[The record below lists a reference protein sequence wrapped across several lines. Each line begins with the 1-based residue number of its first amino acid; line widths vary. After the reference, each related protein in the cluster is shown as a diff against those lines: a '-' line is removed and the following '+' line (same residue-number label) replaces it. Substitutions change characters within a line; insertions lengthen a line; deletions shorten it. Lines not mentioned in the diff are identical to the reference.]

1 MLIVITFLAAFYI
14 GLFYG
19 VYQDIQKAIKQK
31 QEKQLA
37 RMNRKREIE
46 REELRQLDFNERL
59 ESMETESIFLLN
71 EISREKDPNKV
82 IKLHKELQR
91 VQKQRY
97 ITKYKEDS

>member
-19 VYQDIQKAIKQK
+19 VYQDIQKSIARK

-37 RMNRKREIE
+37 RMDRKREKE
-46 REELRQLDFNERL
+46 LEELRRLDFDERL
-59 ESMETESIFLLN
+59 ESMENESIFLLN
-71 EISREKDPNKV
+71 EIAREKDPNKV

>member
-1 MLIVITFLAAFYI
+1 MIIVITFLAAFYI

-19 VYQDIQKAIKQK
+19 VYQDKQKSIARK

-37 RMNRKREIE
+37 RINRKREIE
-46 REELRQLDFNERL
+46 REELKQLDFNERL
-59 ESMETESIFLLN
+59 ETMENETVYLLN
-71 EISREKDPNKV
+71 RIANEKDSNKV

>member
-19 VYQDIQKAIKQK
+19 VYQDIQKSIARK

-37 RMNRKREIE
+37 RMDRKREIE
-46 REELRQLDFNERL
+46 REELRQLDFAERL
-59 ESMETESIFLLN
+59 ESMENETVYLLN
-71 EISREKDPNKV
+71 TIANEKDPNKV

-97 ITKYKEDS
+97 VTKYKEK

>member
-19 VYQDIQKAIKQK
+19 VYQDLVKAAEKKRQK
-31 QEKQLA
+31 QIEKI
-37 RMNRKREIE
+37 NRKRQEE
-46 REELRQLDFNERL
+46 QEELKELDFLERL
-59 ESMETESIFLLN
+59 ETMENESVFLLD
-71 EISREKDPNKV
+71 EIARETDPNKV

>member
-1 MLIVITFLAAFYI
+1 MLIPIVLLMGFVV

-19 VYQDIQKAIKQK
+19 VYQEIETAIKRK

-37 RMNRKREIE
+37 RINRKKEIE
-46 REELRQLDFNERL
+46 REELKELDFLERL
-59 ESMETESIFLLN
+59 ETMENESVFLLN
-71 EISREKDPNKV
+71 EIAREKDPNKV

-97 ITKYKEDS
+97 ITKYKETS

>member
-37 RMNRKREIE
+37 RMNRKRQEE
-46 REELRQLDFNERL
+46 QEELKKLDFLERL
-59 ESMETESIFLLN
+59 ETMENESIFLLN
-71 EISREKDPNKV
+71 EIAREKDPNKV

>member
-19 VYQDIQKAIKQK
+19 VYKDIQKSIEKKQQK
-31 QEKQLA
+31 QTA
-37 RMNRKREIE
+37 IINRKRETE

-59 ESMETESIFLLN
+59 ESMENESIFLLN
-71 EISREKDPNKV
+71 EIAREKEPNKV

>member
-1 MLIVITFLAAFYI
+1 MLIPIVLLMGFVV

-19 VYQDIQKAIKQK
+19 IYQDIQKSIARK

-37 RMNRKREIE
+37 RINRKMGTE
-46 REELRQLDFNERL
+46 REELKQLDFNERL
-59 ESMETESIFLLN
+59 ETMETETIFLLN
-71 EISREKDPNKV
+71 EIAREKDPNKV

>member
-19 VYQDIQKAIKQK
+19 VYKDIQKSIEKKQQK
-31 QEKQLA
+31 QAA
-37 RMNRKREIE
+37 RISRKREIE
-46 REELRQLDFNERL
+46 REELRQLDFDERL

-71 EISREKDPNKV
+71 EIAREKDPNKV

>member
-1 MLIVITFLAAFYI
+1 MLIPIVLLIGFVV

-19 VYQDIQKAIKQK
+19 VYQEIETAIERK

-37 RMNRKREIE
+37 RINRKKEIE
-46 REELRQLDFNERL
+46 CEELKELDFLERL
-59 ESMETESIFLLN
+59 ETMENESVFLLN
-71 EISREKDPNKV
+71 EIEKEKDPNNV

-97 ITKYKEDS
+97 ITKYKE